1 MKEIGTTKHA
11 LVLVGR
17 ATGNARSV
25 LETHAGRLRER
36 EVADSVHVVEY
47 DRTPASDLSERVE
60 EIAAET
66 AYVVPIAVDRTH
78 VPTEPIREALTD
90 SVATVH
96 VCDPVGESTAVTNV
110 LRERAR
116 EYTDDPAT
124 TTLLLVGLGRSAVAD
139 AELPGEF
146 HAARLRETSEYDQV
160 LTAYL
165 LQSPAV
171 ECVRYEARNDDVV
184 AVPLFV
190 ADDEATDERIPDL
203 LADGVDCTD
212 PLGTH
217 PALTDA
223 VAAEL
228 ARGQVLT
235 TGDAAVA
242 DRDATAP
249 VVGDGNPDRRR
260 S

>member
-1 MKEIGTTKHA
+1 MDEIGTTKDA

-17 ATGNARSV
+17 ATGDSRPV
-25 LETHAGRLRER
+25 LETHAERLRER
-36 EVADSVHVVEY
+36 EVAGSVHVVEY
-47 DRTPASDLSERVE
+47 DRTPATDLSTAVE
-60 EIAAET
+60 DVAAET
-66 AYVVPIAVDRTH
+66 AYVVPMAVDRTH
-78 VPTEPIREALTD
+78 VPTEPIREALAD

-110 LRERAR
+110 LQERAR
-116 EYTDDPAT
+116 EYADEPAT
-124 TTLLLVGLGRSAVAD
+124 TTLLLVGLGRSAEAD

-146 HAARLRETSEYDQV
+146 HAARLRETADYDQV

-190 ADDEATDERIPDL
+190 ASDEATDQRIPDL
-203 LADGVDCTD
+203 LDDDVDCTD

-228 ARGQVLT
+228 ARGRVLT
-235 TGDAAVA
+235 TGDARVT
-242 DRDATAP
+242 DREATAP
-249 VVGDGNPDRRR
+249 VVGDGNVDRRR